1 MNELKKPIKIPIE
14 VTVNRGKVL
23 DLQHFFS
30 TLIIRNQV
38 EITRK
43 KLPDYFRKGDNKE
56 NWIEILQ
63 KEKLKFDREKSNS

>member
-30 TLIIRNQV
+30 TLIIRN
-38 EITRK
+38 
-43 KLPDYFRKGDNKE
+43 
-56 NWIEILQ
+56 
-63 KEKLKFDREKSNS
+63 